1 MTQHRIRPARFPD
14 DADTIRALF
23 REYAN
28 WLGKDLDFQG
38 FEAELAGLPGKYT
51 EPRGI
56 CLIAEDADGVALGCV
71 AMRPLDA
78 QTCEMKRLYLRPAA
92 RGLGLG
98 RALSAAILE
107 AAKSAGYQRMVL
119 DTLASLDSAI
129 RIYERQGFQRIE
141 AYYPNPLPDVI
152 YLGLRLTP

>member
-1 MTQHRIRPARFPD
+1 MTQHRIRTARFPED
-14 DADTIRALF
+14 TDTIRTLF
-23 REYAN
+23 REYVD

-38 FEAELAGLPGKYT
+38 FEAELAGLPGKYA
-51 EPRGI
+51 EPQGI
-56 CLIAEDADGVALGCV
+56 CLIAEDAEGTAMGCV

-78 QTCEMKRLYLRPAA
+78 QSCEMKRLYLRPAA
-92 RGLGLG
+92 RGQGLG
-98 RALSAAILE
+98 RVLSAAVIE